1 MYYFKSSF
9 NVLSLIIKFYLLV
22 ITGKKCQLFLA
33 KEPCSKAIYIFMP
46 AFGQGQF
53 VRVNGHY
60 IREIYNE
67 YM

>member
-1 MYYFKSSF
+1 MYYF

-22 ITGKKCQLFLA
+22 ITEKMPTFPCQGALFQR
-33 KEPCSKAIYIFMP
+33 YIFMP
-46 AFGQGQF
+46 AFGQGKC

-60 IREIYNE
+60 IREIYYE